1 MGTSSSWEEVLMKV
15 LLLLPDLLDSIGGI
29 QTFNRCFVKALDEL
43 SEKHNLEIN
52 ILVLTDNGKNKS
64 LLSKYIKLKNVTYK
78 YFNYNRITFALIA
91 LIDSFDSD
99 LVIFGH
105 VNFSSLALLM
115 EKKVK
120 KFLIVYGIDVWGKL
134 SFFKLL
140 GIKSIHKI
148 LSISSFTEKQMI
160 KYNNLNES
168 AFSRLYCCLNP
179 EYEVHANKS
188 TLNSLGLPKGKI
200 ILCVSRMNIADKYKG
215 VDLLIKSM
223 PQVLKEEKDS
233 FLVLVGRGDAVQ
245 NLKLLA
251 KELGVLD
258 RVIFKTSVQ
267 DLELP
272 AYYKSCDIFA
282 MPSIQEG
289 FGIVYLEAMY
299 FSKPNIAINIGAIP
313 EVVSNGQSGILL
325 ESQDLNELSSSIVKL
340 LSDRKYSE
348 TLGITGKRILEEKF
362 TFSKFVNNIDLLLTE
377 VKSK

>member
-1 MGTSSSWEEVLMKV
+1 MKI

-78 YFNYNRITFALIA
+78 YFNYNRITFALTA
-91 LIDSFDSD
+91 LIDGFDSD

-105 VNFSSLALLM
+105 VNYMPLAFFM
-115 EKKVK
+115 NKTAKKI
-120 KFLIVYGIDVWGKL
+120 LTVYGTDVWLKL
-134 SFFKLL
+134 SFMKML
-140 GIKSIHKI
+140 GVKSLYKI
-148 LSISSFTEKQMI
+148 LSISQYTENEMI
-160 KYNNLNES
+160 KYNNLPKS
-168 AFSRLYCCLNP
+168 IFSRLYCCLGL
-179 EYEVHANKS
+179 EYFDYANKS
-188 TLNSLGLPKGKI
+188 SSLTLDLPKGKI
-200 ILCVSRMNIADKYKG
+200 ILCVSRMTISETAKG

-325 ESQDLNELSSSIVKL
+325 ESQDINELSSSIVKL